1 MQQDFKQE
9 KPRGRKGYLR
19 DLIPGIL
26 FCTVLGLGALF
37 LDSLLPPGIPAINYV
52 LIAIFA
58 GFLLKNLVLDK
69 LDQGGILKPGIDFS
83 ARFFLIAGVVL
94 IGSRMD
100 LGEIMLIGGNALL
113 MVALAIS
120 ISIALGGWLGK
131 KGSGQRGG
139 HLLGI
144 GMGICGISAI
154 MAAAPVLRAREKEVF
169 LAVGTVMVA
178 DIIMLLGLP
187 FLAGFLGWGDEFTGY
202 LAGTVTANTAQAVAV
217 GHACSIAAGS
227 IATITKSARNV
238 LLPVAIGLMAYYYV
252 VRGLPTGEKLE
263 WGILWKRFPKFVLGF
278 LFFSLLTTLGVFSP
292 AALDIFNLST
302 RIFFA
307 ICFAGLGAGLN
318 ISMMEKKDLFTVFSG
333 LGILLTLFLFAFLWI
348 RLVLGLN

>member
-1 MQQDFKQE
+1 MSQDLKSE
-9 KPRGRKGYLR
+9 RKEYLR
-19 DLIPGIL
+19 SLIPGIL
-26 FCTVLGLGALF
+26 CCTALGLGAIF
-37 LDSLLPPGIPAINYV
+37 LDSLLPPGVPAINYV
-52 LIAIFA
+52 LIAIFI
-58 GFLLKNLVLDK
+58 GFLFKSLVLDK
-69 LDQGGILKPGIDFS
+69 VDKEGILEPGINFS

-120 ISIALGGWLGK
+120 IAIVLGGWLGK

-154 MAAAPVLRAREKEVF
+154 MAAAPVLQSREKEVF

-187 FLAGFLGWGDEFTGY
+187 FLAGFMGWGEEFTGY

-217 GHACSIAAGS
+217 GHACSITAGS

-238 LLPVAIGLMAYYYV
+238 LLPAAIGLMAYYYV

-263 WGILWKRFPKFVLGF
+263 WSLLWRRFPKFVLGF
-278 LFFSLLTTLGVFSP
+278 LFFSLLTTLGVFST
-292 AALDIFNLST
+292 AILDVLNSSSQ
-302 RIFFA
+302 IFFA

-318 ISMMEKKDLFTVFSG
+318 IALLEKKDLFTVLSG
-333 LGILLTLFLFAFLWI
+333 MGILLTLFLFAFLWI